1 MHIPELVTIIDNLSH
16 DGRGIA
22 RINGKTTFLFGG
34 LPGEKVQFRYTRK
47 KKDYD
52 EGVVEAVL
60 EPSPQRSVPLCAHY
74 DRCGGCTWQH
84 MQPSDQITMKEQLAL
99 DLIRRIG
106 RCEPEDVVPP
116 LSSNP
121 WGYRQKA
128 RLSVKYISK
137 DQRVLIGFRERF
149 NPRYV
154 TDVKVCHVLD
164 PDIGMHIEE
173 IRTCIASLCSP
184 GSIPQIEYA
193 KGNGRSALIIRHMEA
208 LDPKD
213 KEKLHHLGY
222 SLNMKIF
229 LQPGGLD
236 SISLE
241 YDPDPQSGR
250 VDLSYTLLEENLTF
264 NFMPYDFTQV
274 NSEINQAMVHQALEW
289 MEINSSD
296 RILDLFCG
304 LGNFSLPLAKHAAH
318 VFGIEG
324 SELMVTRARENARL
338 NAIHNIRFEAM
349 DLYKPS
355 CLGEIWREQ
364 YDKLLL
370 DPPRTGAWDVV
381 SQLPHFKKIVYI
393 SCNPATFARDAGCLV
408 HEKGFRFSKL
418 CVMDMFPQT
427 NHVELMAVF
436 DKES

>member
-1 MHIPELVTIIDNLSH
+1 VEPITIIDNLSH

-60 EPSPQRSVPLCAHY
+60 EPSPQRATPLCAHY

-84 MQPSDQITMKEQLAL
+84 LQPSDQITMKQGLTL

-106 RCEPEDVVPP
+106 RCEPEYIAPP
-116 LSSNP
+116 LSSSP

-128 RLSVKYISK
+128 RLSVKYIPK
-137 DQRVLIGFRERF
+137 EQRVLIGFRERF
-149 NPRYV
+149 NPKYV
-154 TDVKVCHVLD
+154 TDVKICHVLD

-173 IRTCIASLCSP
+173 MRACIASLSRP
-184 GSIPQIEYA
+184 GSIAQIEYA
-193 KGNGRSALIIRHMEA
+193 KGNGRSALIIRHMEP
-208 LDPKD
+208 LDREDKD
-213 KEKLHHLGY
+213 KVHHLGHN
-222 SLNMKIF
+222 LNMKIF
-229 LQPGGLD
+229 LQSAGLE
-236 SISLE
+236 SVFLE
-241 YDPDPQSGR
+241 YDPDPKSGGP
-250 VDLSYTLLEENLTF
+250 DLSYTLLEENLTF

-274 NSEINQAMVHQALEW
+274 NADINQAMVNQALEW
-289 MEINSSD
+289 MDIHSSD

-304 LGNFSLPLAKHAAH
+304 LGNFSLPLAKHAAY

-324 SELMVTRARENARL
+324 SELMVTRAKENARL
-338 NAIHNIRFEAM
+338 NRIHNIRFEAM
-349 DLYKPS
+349 NLDKPS
-355 CLGEIWREQ
+355 SVQEIWREQ

-370 DPPRTGAWDVV
+370 DPSRMGAWEVV